1 MFYLVPPHPRVL
13 ERGPVP
19 GEHLVNLHQAT
30 PYTLGFL
37 FQWRLA
43 VYLLAGLV
51 FSNVLLWT
59 IFYVQ
64 NGAKIVTYFS

>member
-1 MFYLVPPHPRVL
+1 MFYPVPPHPHVL
-13 ERGPVP
+13 ERGPIP

-51 FSNVLLWT
+51 FLNALFYNIRDIVYLL
-59 IFYVQ
+59 
-64 NGAKIVTYFS
+64 